1 MSISNGDFTDESGNA
16 VNLMALLRDGSVVES
31 NADHHMAPHSGWFTD
46 EEGEPVNIITLIQN
60 GSGGGGGG
68 SVTVDSQLSTTS
80 INPVQNK
87 VITAQVNMLTK
98 AVNSKAANTVAT
110 QSANGLMSAEDKA
123 TLDELAAD
131 YHSALVAMGVIES

>member
-46 EEGEPVNIITLIQN
+46 EEGEPVNIITLLQN
-60 GSGGGGGG
+60 GGSGGGGG
-68 SVTVDSQLSTTS
+68 SVTVDSELSSTS
-80 INPVQNK
+80 RNPVQNR
-87 VITAQVNMLTK
+87 VIFTALEGK
-98 AVNSKAANTVAT
+98 AGNSVAT
-110 QSANGLMSAEDKA
+110 QSANGLMSAADKT

-131 YHSALVAMGVIES
+131 YHSALVAMGVIEP

>member
-46 EEGEPVNIITLIQN
+46 EDGEPVNIVTLIQN
-60 GSGGGGGG
+60 GSGGGGG
-68 SVTVDSQLSTTS
+68 SVTVDSQLSSTS
-80 INPVQNK
+80 RNPVQNR
-87 VITAQVNMLTK
+87 VIFNALEG
-98 AVNSKAANTVAT
+98 KAANTVAT
-110 QSANGLMSAEDKA
+110 QSDNGLMSAADKT

>member
-1 MSISNGDFTDESGNA
+1 MGISNGDFTDESGNA

-46 EEGEPVNIITLIQN
+46 EEGEPVNIVTLIQN

-68 SVTVDSQLSTTS
+68 SVTVDSELSSTS
-80 INPVQNK
+80 RNPVQNR
-87 VITAQVNMLTK
+87 VIFTALEGK
-98 AVNSKAANTVAT
+98 AGNSVVT
-110 QSANGLMSAEDKA
+110 QSANGLMSAADKT

>member
-68 SVTVDSQLSTTS
+68 SVTVDSQLSSTS
-80 INPVQNK
+80 RNPVQNR
-87 VITAQVNMLTK
+87 VIFSALAEK
-98 AVNSKAANTVAT
+98 AGTSVAT
-110 QSANGLMSAEDKA
+110 QSANGLMSAADKT
-123 TLDELAAD
+123 TLDERAAD
-131 YHSALVAMGVIES
+131 YHSALVAMGVIEP

>member
-60 GSGGGGGG
+60 GSGGGG
-68 SVTVDSQLSTTS
+68 SVTVDSQLSSTS
-80 INPVQNK
+80 INPVQNR
-87 VITAQVNMLTK
+87 IIFTALEGK
-98 AVNSKAANTVAT
+98 AGTSIAT
-110 QSANGLMSAEDKA
+110 PSANGLLSAADKT

>member
-60 GSGGGGGG
+60 GSGGGGGS
-68 SVTVDSQLSTTS
+68 SVTVDSELSTTS
-80 INPVQNK
+80 RNPVQNR
-87 VITAQVNMLTK
+87 VIFNALEGK
-98 AVNSKAANTVAT
+98 AGNSVAT
-110 QSANGLMSAEDKA
+110 QSANGLMSAEDKT
-123 TLDELAAD
+123 TLDELVAD
-131 YHSALVAMGVIES
+131 YHSALVAMGVIEP

>member
-31 NADHHMAPHSGWFTD
+31 NANHHMAPHSGWFTD

-68 SVTVDSQLSTTS
+68 GSVTVDSELSSTS
-80 INPVQNK
+80 RNPVQNR
-87 VITAQVNMLTK
+87 VIFTALEGK
-98 AVNSKAANTVAT
+98 AGNLVAT
-110 QSANGLMSAEDKA
+110 QSANGLMSSTDKT

-131 YHSALVAMGVIES
+131 YNSALVAMGVIEP